1 MASTGSRVVR
11 TITFESLNGRQ
22 KAALVCLALGTD
34 AAAKVTQ
41 KLSAE
46 EVDMLSFEIARM
58 DDVTGD
64 VIDLVLEEWIESAIG
79 IGSLSNGGVSY
90 AREVLEK
97 AFGASK
103 ASGILKRVQG
113 QLADTAGL
121 TRLRRADPQQLGN
134 TLRNEHPQT
143 IALVLAHL
151 DPQQT
156 ANILKEIPSSKGGE
170 VVYRMAGMEKV
181 QPEMLMLIEKHI
193 GADASSMMAEGTASG
208 GPKSVAEVMNFIS
221 GALEKEL
228 LEGVEERDPELCEVI
243 RNLMFVFED
252 LSTLDDKAIQRV
264 LREVEAKSLALA
276 LKAASPAL
284 KAKILGCMSQRA
296 VAALQE
302 EMEMM
307 GPARMKDVEAAQTA
321 FVGQVR
327 RLEELGE
334 IVIGG
339 KGGDD
344 VLI

>member
-1 MASTGSRVVR
+1 MRVSREV
-11 TITFESLNGRQ
+11 TFDTLDGRQ
-22 KAALVCLALGTD
+22 KAALLCMALGTD

-41 KLSAE
+41 KLTPD
-46 EVDMLSFEIARM
+46 EVDVLSFEIARM
-58 DDVTGD
+58 DDVSGD
-64 VIDLVLEEWIESAIG
+64 VVDQVLEEWIETAVG
-79 IGSLSNGGVSY
+79 IGSLSNGGVDY

-97 AFGASK
+97 AFGSSRA
-103 ASGILKRVQG
+103 GMILKRVQG
-113 QLADTAGL
+113 QLSDTAGL

-151 DPQQT
+151 GAQQT
-156 ANILKEIPSSKGGE
+156 ANILKEIPSQKGGE

-193 GADASSMMAEGTASG
+193 GGTTSSIMAEGMVSG
-208 GPKSVAEVMNFIS
+208 GPKAVAEVMNFIS
-221 GALEKEL
+221 GTLEKEL

-243 RNLMFVFED
+243 KNLMFVFED
-252 LSTLDDKAIQRV
+252 LATLDDKAIQRV

-276 LKAASPAL
+276 LKAASPEL

-307 GPARMKDVEAAQTA
+307 GPARLKDVEAAQTA
-321 FVGQVR
+321 FVAQVR
-327 RLEELGE
+327 RLEEMGE

>member
-1 MASTGSRVVR
+1 MPSVARMTRE
-11 TITFESLNGRQ
+11 ITFASLNGRQ
-22 KAALVCLALGTD
+22 KAALLCLALGTD

-41 KLSAE
+41 KLTSD
-46 EVDMLSFEIARM
+46 EVDLLSFEIARM
-58 DDVTGD
+58 EDVTGE
-64 VIDLVLEEWIESAIG
+64 VIDNVLEEWIETAIG
-79 IGSLSNGGVSY
+79 IGSLSSGGVEY

-97 AFGASK
+97 AFGAVK
-103 ASGILKRVQG
+103 AESILRRVQSN
-113 QLADTAGL
+113 LSDTAGL
-121 TRLRRADPQQLGN
+121 TRLRRTDPQQLGN
-134 TLRNEHPQT
+134 TLRNEHPQA
-143 IALVLAHL
+143 IALVLTQL

-156 ANILKEIPSSKGGE
+156 ASILKEIPSAKGGE

-193 GADASSMMAEGTASG
+193 GADASSIMAEGTVSG
-208 GPKSVAEVMNFIS
+208 GPKAVAEVMNFIS
-221 GALEKEL
+221 GSLEKQL
-228 LEGVEERDPELCEVI
+228 LQEVENRDPDLCEVI
-243 RNLMFVFED
+243 KNLMFVFED
-252 LSTLDDKAIQRV
+252 LMGLDDKAIQRV

-276 LKAASPAL
+276 LKAASPEL

-321 FVGQVR
+321 FVSQVR
-327 RLEELGE
+327 RLEEMGE

>member
-1 MASTGSRVVR
+1 MANAMRLSRE
-11 TITFESLNGRQ
+11 ITYESLTGRQ
-22 KAALVCLALGTD
+22 KAALLCLTVGTD
-34 AAAKVTQ
+34 AAAKLTQ
-41 KLSAE
+41 RLATD
-46 EVDMLSFEIARM
+46 EVDLLSYEIARM
-58 DDVTGD
+58 EGVSGD
-64 VIDLVLEEWIESAIG
+64 VINRVLEEWVESAVG
-79 IGSLSNGGVSY
+79 IGSLANGGVEY

-97 AFGASK
+97 AFGPSK
-103 ASGILKRVQG
+103 AQDILRRVQG

-156 ANILKEIPSSKGGE
+156 ANILKEIPSAKGAE

-181 QPEMLMLIEKHI
+181 QPEMLQLIERHI
-193 GADASSMMAEGTASG
+193 GADTSSMMAEGTITG
-208 GPKSVAEVMNFIS
+208 GPKAVAEVMNFIS

-228 LEGVEERDPELCEVI
+228 LEGVEDRDPELCEVI
-243 RNLMFVFED
+243 KNLMFVFED
-252 LSTLDDKAIQRV
+252 LVTLDDKAIQRV

-276 LKAASPAL
+276 LKAASPEL
-284 KAKILGCMSQRA
+284 KSKILGCMSQRA

-321 FVGQVR
+321 FVAQVR
-327 RLEELGE
+327 RLEEMGE

-339 KGGDD
+339 KGNDD

>member
-1 MASTGSRVVR
+1 MKLSKELS
-11 TITFESLNGRQ
+11 FESLDGRQ
-22 KAALVCLALGTD
+22 KAALLCLALGTD

-41 KLSAE
+41 KLTND
-46 EVDMLSFEIARM
+46 EVDTLSFEIARM
-58 DDVTGD
+58 DDVSGA
-64 VIDLVLEEWIESAIG
+64 VIDQVLEEWIETAIG
-79 IGSLSNGGVSY
+79 LGSLSNGGVEF
-90 AREVLEK
+90 AREVLQK
-97 AFGASK
+97 AFGQTRA
-103 ASGILKRVQG
+103 ADILRRVQS
-113 QLADTAGL
+113 QIADTAGL

-134 TLRNEHPQT
+134 TLRHEHPQT

-151 DPQQT
+151 GPQQT
-156 ANILKEIPSSKGGE
+156 ANILKEIPSAKGGE

-193 GADASSMMAEGTASG
+193 GAETSSMLSEGTASG
-208 GPKSVAEVMNFIS
+208 GPKAVAEVMNFIS

-228 LEGVEERDPELCEVI
+228 LEGVEERDPELAEVI
-243 RNLMFVFED
+243 KNLMFVFED
-252 LSTLDDKAIQRV
+252 LSSLDDKAIQRV

-276 LKAASPAL
+276 LKAASPEL

>member
-1 MASTGSRVVR
+1 MPSLARNSRES
-11 TITFESLNGRQ
+11 TFESLDGRQ
-22 KAALVCLALGTD
+22 KAALLCLALGTD

-41 KLSAE
+41 KLTSD
-46 EVDMLSFEIARM
+46 EVDILSFEIARM
-58 DDVTGD
+58 DDVAGD
-64 VIDLVLEEWIESAIG
+64 VIDQVLEEWIETAIG
-79 IGSLSNGGVSY
+79 LGSLSNGGVEF

-97 AFGASK
+97 AFGGPKAAS
-103 ASGILKRVQG
+103 ILKRVQG
-113 QLADTAGL
+113 QLSDTAGL

-151 DPQQT
+151 GPQQT

-193 GADASSMMAEGTASG
+193 GSDSSSLMAQGTVSG
-208 GPKSVAEVMNFIS
+208 GPKAVAEVMNFIS

-228 LEGVEERDPELCEVI
+228 LGVVEDRDPELCEVI
-243 RNLMFVFED
+243 KNLMFVFED
-252 LSTLDDKAIQRV
+252 LNSLDDKAIQRV

-276 LKAASPAL
+276 LKAASPEL

-321 FVGQVR
+321 FVSQVR
-327 RLEELGE
+327 RLEEMGE

>member
-1 MASTGSRVVR
+1 MAKLSKVR
-11 TITFESLNGRQ
+11 EVSYESLNGRQ
-22 KAALVCLALGTD
+22 KAALLCLALGAD

-41 KLSAE
+41 RLSNE

-58 DDVTGD
+58 DDVPSE
-64 VIDLVLEEWIESAIG
+64 VIDQVLEEWIESAIG
-79 IGSLSNGGVSY
+79 LGSLSSGGVEY

-97 AFGASK
+97 AFGSGK
-103 ASGILKRVQG
+103 AGMILRRVQG

-143 IALVLAHL
+143 LALVLAHL

-156 ANILKEIPSSKGGE
+156 ASILKEIPPSTGGE
-170 VVYRMAGMEKV
+170 VVFRMARMEKV

-193 GADASSMMAEGTASG
+193 GSDASSMMSEGTSSG
-208 GPKSVAEVMNFIS
+208 GPKAVAEVMNFIS
-221 GALEKEL
+221 GTLEKEL
-228 LEGVEERDPELCEVI
+228 LDGVESRDPELCEVI
-243 RNLMFVFED
+243 KNLMFVFED
-252 LSTLDDKAIQRV
+252 LITLDDKAIQRV

-276 LKAASPAL
+276 LKAASPPL
-284 KAKILGCMSQRA
+284 KEKILGCMSQRA

-321 FVGQVR
+321 FVAQVR
-327 RLEELGE
+327 RLEEMGE

-339 KGGDD
+339 KGSDD

>member
-1 MASTGSRVVR
+1 MRLTKEIS
-11 TITFESLNGRQ
+11 FESLDGRQ
-22 KAALVCLALGTD
+22 KAALLCLALGTD

-41 KLSAE
+41 KLTND
-46 EVDMLSFEIARM
+46 EVDLLSFEIARM
-58 DDVTGD
+58 DDVSGD
-64 VIDLVLEEWIESAIG
+64 VIDKVLEEWIETAIG
-79 IGSLSNGGVSY
+79 IGSLSNGGVEF
-90 AREVLEK
+90 AREVLQK
-97 AFGASK
+97 AFGVTRADE
-103 ASGILKRVQG
+103 ILRRVQS
-113 QLADTAGL
+113 QISDTAGL

-151 DPQQT
+151 GPQQT
-156 ANILKEIPSSKGGE
+156 ANILKEIPSAKGGE

-193 GADASSMMAEGTASG
+193 GAETSSMMSEGTASG
-208 GPKSVAEVMNFIS
+208 GPKAVAEMMNFIS

-228 LEGVEERDPELCEVI
+228 LQGVEERDPELCEI
-243 RNLMFVFED
+243 IKNLMFVFED
-252 LSTLDDKAIQRV
+252 LASLDDKAIQRV

-276 LKAASPAL
+276 LKAASPEL

>member
-1 MASTGSRVVR
+1 MGNLARMGREVTY
-11 TITFESLNGRQ
+11 ESLNGRQ
-22 KAALVCLALGTD
+22 KAALVCLSLGTGT
-34 AAAKVTQ
+34 AAKLTQ
-41 KLSAE
+41 LLQQE
-46 EVDMLSFEIARM
+46 EVDQLSYEIARM
-58 DDVTGD
+58 EGVSGD
-64 VIDLVLEEWIESAIG
+64 VVNQVLDEWIESAIG
-79 IGSLSNGGVSY
+79 MGSLANGGVDF

-103 ASGILKRVQG
+103 ANDILYRVRS
-113 QLADTAGL
+113 QLADSAGL

-151 DPQQT
+151 NPQQT
-156 ANILKEIPSSKGGE
+156 ASILKEIPSSKGGE

-181 QPEMLMLIEKHI
+181 QPEMLQLIERHI
-193 GADASSMMAEGTASG
+193 GSDSASMMSEGTQTG
-208 GPKSVAEVMNFIS
+208 GPKAVAEVMNFIS
-221 GALEKEL
+221 GTLEKEL
-228 LEGVEERDPELCEVI
+228 LEGVEDRDPELCEVI
-243 RNLMFVFED
+243 KNLMFVFED
-252 LSTLDDKAIQRV
+252 LISLDDKAIQRV

-276 LKAASPAL
+276 LKAASPEL

-327 RLEELGE
+327 RLEEMGE

>member
-1 MASTGSRVVR
+1 MPSLARMPREVK
-11 TITFESLNGRQ
+11 FESLNGRQ
-22 KAALVCLALGTD
+22 KAALLCLALGTD

-41 KLSAE
+41 KLTTD
-46 EVDMLSFEIARM
+46 EVDLLSYEIARM
-58 DDVTGD
+58 DDVGGA
-64 VIDLVLEEWIESAIG
+64 VIDQVLEEWIESAIG
-79 IGSLSNGGVSY
+79 IGSLSSGGVEY

-97 AFGASK
+97 AFGSVK
-103 ASGILKRVQG
+103 AAGILRRVQG

-156 ANILKEIPSSKGGE
+156 ANILKEIPSAKGGE

-181 QPEMLMLIEKHI
+181 QPEMLQLIEKHI
-193 GADASSMMAEGTASG
+193 GADASSIMSEGTVSG
-208 GPKSVAEVMNFIS
+208 GPKAVAEVMNFIS
-221 GALEKEL
+221 GSLEKEL
-228 LEGVEERDPELCEVI
+228 LGGVEERDPELAEVI
-243 RNLMFVFED
+243 KNLMFVFED
-252 LSTLDDKAIQRV
+252 LSSLDDKAIQRV

-276 LKAASPAL
+276 LKAASPEL

-307 GPARMKDVEAAQTA
+307 GPARLKDVEAAQTA
-321 FVGQVR
+321 FVAQVR
-327 RLEELGE
+327 RLEEIGE

>member
-1 MASTGSRVVR
+1 MPSAVARMPREV
-11 TITFESLNGRQ
+11 TFESLNGRQ
-22 KAALVCLALGTD
+22 KAALLCLALGSD

-41 KLSAE
+41 KLSST
-46 EVDMLSFEIARM
+46 EVEMLSFEIARM
-58 DDVTGD
+58 DDVSGP
-64 VIDLVLEEWIESAIG
+64 VIDQVLEEWMESAIG
-79 IGSLSNGGVSY
+79 IGSLSNGGVEY
-90 AREVLEK
+90 AKQVLEK
-97 AFGASK
+97 AFGSVRA
-103 ASGILKRVQG
+103 ADVLQRVQG

-156 ANILKEIPSSKGGE
+156 ANILKELPSAKGGE

-181 QPEMLMLIEKHI
+181 QNEMLMLIEKHI
-193 GADASSMMAEGTASG
+193 GSDTSSMMTEGTVSG
-208 GPKSVAEVMNFIS
+208 GPKAVAEVMNFIS
-221 GALEKEL
+221 GTLEKEL
-228 LEGVEERDPELCEVI
+228 MSGVEERDPDLCEVI
-243 RNLMFVFED
+243 KNLMFVFED
-252 LSTLDDKAIQRV
+252 LNSLDDKAIQRV

-276 LKAASPAL
+276 LKAASPEL

-307 GPARMKDVEAAQTA
+307 GPARMKDVEVAQTA
-321 FVGQVR
+321 FVAQVR
-327 RLEELGE
+327 RLEEMGE

>member
-1 MASTGSRVVR
+1 
-11 TITFESLNGRQ
+11 
-22 KAALVCLALGTD
+22 
-34 AAAKVTQ
+34 
-41 KLSAE
+41 
-46 EVDMLSFEIARM
+46 
-58 DDVTGD
+58 
-64 VIDLVLEEWIESAIG
+64 
-79 IGSLSNGGVSY
+79 
-90 AREVLEK
+90 
-97 AFGASK
+97 
-103 ASGILKRVQG
+103 VQG

-156 ANILKEIPSSKGGE
+156 AAILKEIPSSKGGE

-193 GADASSMMAEGTASG
+193 GSETTSMMAEGTASG
-208 GPKSVAEVMNFIS
+208 GPKAVAEVMNFIS

-243 RNLMFVFED
+243 KNLMFVFED
-252 LSTLDDKAIQRV
+252 LISLDDKAIQRV

-276 LKAASPAL
+276 LKAASPEL

-321 FVGQVR
+321 FVSQVR
-327 RLEELGE
+327 RLEEMGE

-344 VLI
+344 VLV

>member
-1 MASTGSRVVR
+1 MPSASRMTRVVP
-11 TITFESLNGRQ
+11 FESLNGRQ
-22 KAALVCLALGTD
+22 KAALLCLALGTD

-41 KLSAE
+41 KLTND

-58 DDVTGD
+58 DDVSGD
-64 VIDLVLEEWIESAIG
+64 VIDQVLEEWIESAIG
-79 IGSLSNGGVSY
+79 LGSLSNGGVDF
-90 AREVLEK
+90 AKEVLEK
-97 AFGASK
+97 AFGREK
-103 ASGILKRVQG
+103 ASGILRRIQG

-193 GADASSMMAEGTASG
+193 GSDAASMMAEGTASG
-208 GPKSVAEVMNFIS
+208 GPKSVAEVMNFIPGS
-221 GALEKEL
+221 LEKEL
-228 LEGVEERDPELCEVI
+228 LEGVESRDPELCEVI
-243 RNLMFVFED
+243 KNLMFVFED
-252 LSTLDDKAIQRV
+252 LSSLDDKAIQRV

-276 LKAASPAL
+276 LKAASPDL

>member
-1 MASTGSRVVR
+1 MGNLGRAVRAGSY
-11 TITFESLNGRQ
+11 ESLNGRQ
-22 KAALVCLALGTD
+22 KAALVCLALGAD

-41 KLSAE
+41 RLSTD
-46 EVDMLSFEIARM
+46 EVDMLSFEIARI
-58 DDVTGD
+58 DDVPTEVVD
-64 VIDLVLEEWIESAIG
+64 QILEEWIESAIG
-79 IGSLSNGGVSY
+79 LGSLSSGGVEF

-97 AFGASK
+97 AFGAGK
-103 ASGILKRVQG
+103 ANMILNRVQS
-113 QLADTAGL
+113 QLNDTAGL

-156 ANILKEIPSSKGGE
+156 AGILKEIPASTGGE
-170 VVYRMAGMEKV
+170 VVYRMAQMEKV

-193 GADASSMMAEGTASG
+193 GSDTSSMMAEGTASG
-208 GPKSVAEVMNFIS
+208 GPKAVAEVMNFIS
-221 GALEKEL
+221 GVLEKEL
-228 LEGVEERDPELCEVI
+228 LEGVESRDPELCEAI
-243 RNLMFVFED
+243 KNLMFVFED
-252 LSTLDDKAIQRV
+252 LQGLDDKAIQRV

-276 LKAASPAL
+276 LKAASPEL
-284 KAKILGCMSQRA
+284 KQKILGCMSQRA

-321 FVGQVR
+321 FVAQVR
-327 RLEELGE
+327 RLEEMGE

-339 KGGDD
+339 KGSDD
-344 VLI
+344 VLV

>member
-1 MASTGSRVVR
+1 VPSLARNVPVV
-11 TITFESLNGRQ
+11 TFESLNGRQ
-22 KAALVCLALGTD
+22 KAALLCLALGTD

-41 KLSAE
+41 KLTSD
-46 EVDMLSFEIARM
+46 EVDLLSFEIARM
-58 DDVTGD
+58 DDVGGD
-64 VIDLVLEEWIESAIG
+64 VIDNVLEEWIETAIG
-79 IGSLSNGGVSY
+79 IGSLSNGGVDY

-97 AFGASK
+97 AFGAPR
-103 ASGILKRVQG
+103 AEAILRRVQSN
-113 QLADTAGL
+113 LADTAGL
-121 TRLRRADPQQLGN
+121 MRLRRADPQQLGN

-143 IALVLAHL
+143 IALVLSHL

-170 VVYRMAGMEKV
+170 VLFRMAGMEKV
-181 QPEMLMLIEKHI
+181 QPEMLILIEKHI
-193 GADASSMMAEGTASG
+193 GADASNIMSEGTASG
-208 GPKSVAEVMNFIS
+208 GPKAVAEIMNFIS
-221 GALEKEL
+221 GSLEKEL
-228 LEGVEERDPELCEVI
+228 LQGVEERDPELCEVI
-243 RNLMFVFED
+243 KNLMFVFED
-252 LSTLDDKAIQRV
+252 LSSLDDKAIQRV

-276 LKAASPAL
+276 LKAASPEL

-321 FVGQVR
+321 FVAQVR
-327 RLEELGE
+327 RLEEMGE

>member
-1 MASTGSRVVR
+1 MPSLVKKRE
-11 TITFESLNGRQ
+11 ITFESLNGRQ
-22 KAALVCLALGTD
+22 KAALLCLAVGTD
-34 AAAKVTQ
+34 ATAKVT
-41 KLSAE
+41 KMLTTD
-46 EVDMLSFEIARM
+46 EVDVLSFEIACM
-58 DDVTGD
+58 DEVDGSVVD
-64 VIDLVLEEWIESAIG
+64 QVLEEWIESAIG
-79 IGSLSNGGVSY
+79 IGSLSNGGVGF
-90 AREVLEK
+90 AKEVLEK
-97 AFGASK
+97 AFGQSK
-103 ASGILKRVQG
+103 AAGILRRVQG
-113 QLADTAGL
+113 QLADSAGL

-151 DPQQT
+151 SPQQT
-156 ANILKEIPSSKGGE
+156 AAILTEIPSSKGSE

-193 GADASSMMAEGTASG
+193 GADTTSLMAEGMASG
-208 GPKSVAEVMNFIS
+208 GPKAVAEVMNFIS

-228 LEGVEERDPELCEVI
+228 LQGVEERDPELCEVI
-243 RNLMFVFED
+243 KNLMFVFED
-252 LSTLDDKAIQRV
+252 LISLDDKAIQRV

-276 LKAASPAL
+276 LKAASPEL

-321 FVGQVR
+321 FVTQVR
-327 RLEELGE
+327 RLEETGE

-344 VLI
+344 VLV

>member
-1 MASTGSRVVR
+1 MGSMTRTGRGGMY
-11 TITFESLNGRQ
+11 ESMNGRQ
-22 KAALVCLALGTD
+22 KAALVCLTLGAD
-34 AAAKVTQ
+34 AAARVTQ
-41 KLSAE
+41 RLTAD
-46 EVDMLSFEIARM
+46 EVDMLSFEIARI
-58 DDVTGD
+58 DDVPPD
-64 VIDLVLEEWIESAIG
+64 VVDRILEEWIEAAIG
-79 IGSLSNGGVSY
+79 LGSLSGGGVDF

-97 AFGASK
+97 AFGATR
-103 ASGILKRVQG
+103 ATLILNRVQG
-113 QLADTAGL
+113 QLDDTAGL

-156 ANILKEIPSSKGGE
+156 AGILKEIPSSTGGE
-170 VVYRMAGMEKV
+170 VVYRMAQMEKV

-193 GADASSMMAEGTASG
+193 GSDTSSMMSEGTLSG
-208 GPKSVAEVMNFIS
+208 GPKAVAEVMNFIS
-221 GALEKEL
+221 GPLEREL
-228 LEGVEERDPELCEVI
+228 LEGVESRDPELCEVI
-243 RNLMFVFED
+243 KNLMFVFED

-276 LKAASPAL
+276 LKAASPEL

-321 FVGQVR
+321 FVSQVR
-327 RLEELGE
+327 RLEEMGE

-339 KGGDD
+339 KGSDD

>member
-1 MASTGSRVVR
+1 MPSLARMPREVK
-11 TITFESLNGRQ
+11 FESLNGRQ
-22 KAALVCLALGTD
+22 KAALLCLALGTD

-41 KLSAE
+41 KLTTD
-46 EVDMLSFEIARM
+46 EVDLLSYEIARM
-58 DDVTGD
+58 DDVGGA
-64 VIDLVLEEWIESAIG
+64 VIDQVLEEWIESAIG
-79 IGSLSNGGVSY
+79 IGSLSSGGVEY

-97 AFGASK
+97 AFGSVK
-103 ASGILKRVQG
+103 AAGILRRVQG

-156 ANILKEIPSSKGGE
+156 ANILKEIPSAKGGE

-181 QPEMLMLIEKHI
+181 QPEMLQLIEKHI
-193 GADASSMMAEGTASG
+193 GADASSIMSEGTVSG
-208 GPKSVAEVMNFIS
+208 GPKAVAEVMNFIS
-221 GALEKEL
+221 GSLEKEL
-228 LEGVEERDPELCEVI
+228 LGGVEERDPELAEVI
-243 RNLMFVFED
+243 KNLMFVFED
-252 LSTLDDKAIQRV
+252 LTSLDDKAIQRV

-276 LKAASPAL
+276 LKAASPEL

-307 GPARMKDVEAAQTA
+307 GPARLKDVEAAQTA
-321 FVGQVR
+321 FVAQVR
-327 RLEELGE
+327 RLEEIGE